1 MSDLQSDAELEKID
15 TINMFLSLLY
25 VREQEEVRGAFH
37 YEKKKERFLGHN
49 STLSTCYP
57 TAI

>member
-37 YEKKKERFLGHN
+37 YEKKKESFFR
-49 STLSTCYP
+49 S
-57 TAI
+57 